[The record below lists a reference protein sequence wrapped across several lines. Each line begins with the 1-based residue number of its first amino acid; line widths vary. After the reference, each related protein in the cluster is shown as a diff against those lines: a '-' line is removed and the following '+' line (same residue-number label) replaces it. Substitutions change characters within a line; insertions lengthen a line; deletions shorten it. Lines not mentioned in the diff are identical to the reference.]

1 MGLYEDIKSY
11 VPFNEQEERDK
22 EIFLH
27 ELETNPKVFTRESL
41 LAHMTASAWIVNE
54 DRSKVLLAHHNIYNA
69 WTWLGGHADGE
80 DDLLSVALR
89 EVLEESG
96 VSFLRALS
104 EDIFSI
110 EVIPVKGHI
119 KNGKYVPSHLH
130 LNVTYLIEV
139 SEKEELFIK
148 FDENCGLGW
157 FTFPEVLEKSNEEWF
172 IENIYPKLNKKL
184 LSMYGLEEDDQI

>member
-119 KNGKYVPSHLH
+119 KNEKYISSHLH

-184 LSMYGLEEDDQI
+184 LSMYGLSGDDQI